1 MERATFAAG
10 CFWGVEE
17 AFRTLPGVVE
27 TAVGY
32 MGGTTEQPTYQQV
45 CSGGGHRA
53 CRGG

>member
-17 AFRTLPGVVE
+17 AFRTLDGVHE

-32 MGGTTEQPTYQQV
+32 MISRPVETFNGAEIETWSSAETEE
-45 CSGGGHRA
+45 
-53 CRGG
+53 